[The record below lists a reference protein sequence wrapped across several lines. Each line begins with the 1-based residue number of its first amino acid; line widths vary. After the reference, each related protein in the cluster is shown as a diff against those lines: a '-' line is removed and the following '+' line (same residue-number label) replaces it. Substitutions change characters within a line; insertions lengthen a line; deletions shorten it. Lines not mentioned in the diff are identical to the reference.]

1 MIYDKLS
8 NILRY
13 KGLHPNLDLALDYI
27 HASLAEMPDHVDLQ
41 GTDVYGNVFT
51 YDTVPENESF
61 YEAHAKFADIQIM
74 TRGSE
79 RVSVSDISVLTVD
92 EAHPDRDFWAL
103 SGQEEVSVI
112 LAPGSFLLVL
122 PGDAHKLKIALG
134 EPATVTKAVF
144 KVRMSD

>member
-13 KGLHPNLDLALDYI
+13 RGMHPNLDLALEYI
-27 HASLAEMPDHVDLQ
+27 HAQLSDMPEHVDLL
-41 GTDVYGNVFT
+41 GPDVYGNIFT
-51 YDTVPENESF
+51 YDTVPMEETF
-61 YEAHAKFADIQIM
+61 FEAHANFADIQIM

-79 RVSVSDISVLTVD
+79 RVDVADISVLRVD

-103 SGQEEVSVI
+103 SGEPEVTVD

-122 PGDAHKLKIALG
+122 PGDAHKLKIMKG
-134 EPATVTKAVF
+134 KPENVTKAVF
-144 KVRMSD
+144 KVRMK

>member
-13 KGLHPNLDLALDYI
+13 KGLHPNLDLALEYI
-27 HASLAEMPDHVDLQ
+27 HRSLEEMPGHVELL

-74 TRGSE
+74 TRGCE

-103 SGQEEVSVI
+103 SGMEEVSVL

-122 PGDAHKLKIALG
+122 PGDAHKLKIAVG
-134 EPATVTKAVF
+134 QPETVTKAVF
-144 KVRMSD
+144 KVRLKD